1 MGDDSFSEVTSENWF
16 SRIADSI
23 KGILFGIILFIVA
36 FPLLWWNEG
45 NSVKT
50 YRSLKEG
57 QGVVISVSS
66 DMVDPANNAKLI
78 HIAQRSLSYFHVVM
92 IRFGV

>member
-23 KGILFGIILFIVA
+23 KGILFSIILFIVA

-57 QGVVISVSS
+57 
-66 DMVDPANNAKLI
+66 
-78 HIAQRSLSYFHVVM
+78 
-92 IRFGV
+92 